1 MDGVKHGVGE
11 SEQVTFRV
19 DTCSKHLLAAL
30 LIVQNVEAWKSSE
43 RKEWNRRREG
53 TRDGHDGKQMSRLGG
68 RKTEAL
74 RSVFFREWFFRGSEE
89 SRMETH

>member
-1 MDGVKHGVGE
+1 MDGVQHGVGE
-11 SEQVTFRV
+11 SEKVTFRV

-43 RKEWNRRREG
+43 RKERNRRRRG
-53 TRDGHDGKQMSRLGG
+53 LRGGHDGKQMSRLGG
-68 RKTEAL
+68 QKKEAL
-74 RSVFFREWFFRGSEE
+74 RSVVFRECFLRGSDE